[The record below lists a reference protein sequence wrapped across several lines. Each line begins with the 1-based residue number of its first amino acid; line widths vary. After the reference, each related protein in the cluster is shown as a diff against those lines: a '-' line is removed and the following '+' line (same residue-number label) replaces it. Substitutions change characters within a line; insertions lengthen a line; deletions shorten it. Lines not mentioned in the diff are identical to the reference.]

1 MKKYTPSDLL
11 YYFAGEKKVLLY
23 VTISGLIYNV
33 GMTLSPWFEG
43 QLAQYVIDI
52 LGGERAPSAMLRLAS
67 LYLLTIMIVQ
77 GCRALKRL
85 YVRHFANDISLA
97 MKAILYRTLIHQ
109 ETAKAGETEGSL
121 MTRVVSDVDA
131 CVEGMRK
138 FTTEVFDT
146 GVVMVA
152 YAALLFYYD
161 WKLTFLVLLFPPI
174 AYFIAGRLK
183 KVVTDSAR
191 AGKESS
197 GRLSDRTMDRIRN
210 ALTYRIFGEETAQD
224 GIYETYLADYEK
236 KTVRANLWGNTMEPL
251 YEVIAMTGAFFI
263 IVHGGRNVMGTG
275 WASWDIAAFSAY
287 LACFARLAVKAS
299 HAAHLFNAV
308 QKAKVSW
315 VRVRPYLK
323 DIEETEQKVSPS
335 ATLSVSH
342 VSFTYPGGDHPITK
356 ISTSKPSPGN
366 SSASQGKSP
375 AGNRRWAARS
385 SASTLMKARSFTV
398 ESALEAK
405 STPSARSATWVT
417 APSFSREQS
426 RTTSASESPAISML
440 SLKPSR
446 WTRKFPPSRM
456 ASTR

>member
-109 ETAKAGETEGSL
+109 ETVKAGETEGSL

-236 KTVRANLWGNTMEPL
+236 K
-251 YEVIAMTGAFFI
+251 
-263 IVHGGRNVMGTG
+263 MG
-275 WASWDIAAFSAY
+275 Y
-287 LACFARLAVKAS
+287 
-299 HAAHLFNAV
+299 
-308 QKAKVSW
+308 
-315 VRVRPYLK
+315 
-323 DIEETEQKVSPS
+323 
-335 ATLSVSH
+335 
-342 VSFTYPGGDHPITK
+342 
-356 ISTSKPSPGN
+356 
-366 SSASQGKSP
+366 
-375 AGNRRWAARS
+375 
-385 SASTLMKARSFTV
+385 
-398 ESALEAK
+398 
-405 STPSARSATWVT
+405 
-417 APSFSREQS
+417 
-426 RTTSASESPAISML
+426 
-440 SLKPSR
+440 
-446 WTRKFPPSRM
+446 
-456 ASTR
+456 

>member
-308 QKAKVSW
+308 QKAN
-315 VRVRPYLK
+315 
-323 DIEETEQKVSPS
+323 
-335 ATLSVSH
+335 
-342 VSFTYPGGDHPITK
+342 G
-356 ISTSKPSPGN
+356 
-366 SSASQGKSP
+366 SASVP
-375 AGNRRWAARS
+375 
-385 SASTLMKARSFTV
+385 T
-398 ESALEAK
+398 
-405 STPSARSATWVT
+405 
-417 APSFSREQS
+417 
-426 RTTSASESPAISML
+426 
-440 SLKPSR
+440 
-446 WTRKFPPSRM
+446 
-456 ASTR
+456 